1 MMHVKSTRKETHIVM
16 DIVVVTGE
24 HGFREKDFD
33 AVFQSMENI
42 TFVREDLDD
51 FVDNPKQNEYDTV
64 VFYNFHRP
72 YPTEAQAKS
81 ILGLTEKGQ
90 GIVILHH
97 AILAFPEWDVF
108 SDMCGIDER
117 AEFDYFPKQTFQVQ
131 IADKSHPITEGLADW
146 ELGDETY
153 TMTSAGE
160 DSTILLTTNHP
171 DSMDVLG
178 WVREYGNSRIFCLQ
192 SGHDNVTYSNPNF
205 REVLQRGIQ
214 WCGKNS

>member
-1 MMHVKSTRKETHIVM
+1 MQIA
-16 DIVVVTGE
+16 VVTGE

-33 AVFQSMENI
+33 KVFKSMEDI
-42 TFVREDLDD
+42 EFVREDLDV
-51 FVDNPKQNEYDTV
+51 FVDNQNQKEYNTV

-72 YPTEAQAKS
+72 YPTDKQAET
-81 ILGLTEKGQ
+81 ILGLTKRGQ

-97 AILAFPEWDVF
+97 AILAFPEWDAF

-117 AEFDYFPKQTFQVQ
+117 SDFDYFPKQTFQVQ
-131 IADKSHPITEGLADW
+131 VADSTHPITEGLSNW
-146 ELGDETY
+146 EMGDETY
-153 TMTSAGE
+153 TMKSAGD
-160 DSTILLTTNHP
+160 DSTILLITDHA

-178 WVREYGNSRIFCLQ
+178 WAREYGNSRIFCLQ

-214 WCGKNS
+214 WCAKQ

>member
-1 MMHVKSTRKETHIVM
+1 M